1 MTFSVLLSLVLHV
14 SLYVFATYAIPF
26 FKINEPIEQAFE
38 VDYVENLPTSSL
50 TTVKVGSSSES
61 NKVKD
66 KNKKDINKEKKIKS
80 PPPPPPPASP
90 NIRENINK
98 KNDKLKKQK
107 DLNEIAEII
116 KKKPKLK
123 IEKKKEIPK
132 VVSKPK
138 TLKKQTTPKVV
149 VKPKKIKNKQKENFA
164 KGILNTLA
172 EAKIK
177 NNEVKNEKANKED
190 LLNKIKKMAGNSN
203 RQVKE
208 TSLNFSQTDIDR
220 ISNHVRKFFN
230 VSYAASEVNNI
241 ITLKI
246 ITNLDGTVKS
256 VSIIE
261 KAKYMRNK
269 FYRAAADA
277 ARRAVLDSSPLPLPK
292 GKEKLFTNIIFDFNT
307 SFIKSY

>member
-1 MTFSVLLSLVLHV
+1 MVSSTFISIGLHISFIIIAYFGMPILKV
-14 SLYVFATYAIPF
+14 
-26 FKINEPIEQAFE
+26 KEPIEQPIDI
-38 VDYVENLPTSSL
+38 VDDTPISSQTSL
-50 TTVKVGSSSES
+50 KLGTTTVKKE
-61 NKVKD
+61 NE
-66 KNKKDINKEKKIKS
+66 KKIEDKEKKIRKTV
-80 PPPPPPPASP
+80 PPPPPVPSKKLVD
-90 NIRENINK
+90 K
-98 KNDKLKKQK
+98 KNNELKKQK
-107 DLNEIAEII
+107 NLNEIAEII

-132 VVSKPK
+132 VVSKPRI
-138 TLKKQTTPKVV
+138 LKQTTPKVV
-149 VKPKKIKNKQKENFA
+149 VKPEKIKNKQKENFA
-164 KGILNTLA
+164 KGLLNTLA

-177 NNEVKNEKANKED
+177 NNEVKKEKANKED

-203 RQVKE
+203 RQVKK

-246 ITNLDGTVKS
+246 ITNLDGTVQS
-256 VSIIE
+256 VTIIE
-261 KAKYMRNK
+261 KSKYMRNK

-292 GKEKLFTNIIFDFNT
+292 GKEKLFTNMIFDFNT

>member
-1 MTFSVLLSLVLHV
+1 MVSSTFISIGLHISFIIIAYFGMPILKV
-14 SLYVFATYAIPF
+14 
-26 FKINEPIEQAFE
+26 KEPIEQPIDI
-38 VDYVENLPTSSL
+38 VDDTPISSQTSL
-50 TTVKVGSSSES
+50 KLGTTTVKKE
-61 NKVKD
+61 ND
-66 KNKKDINKEKKIKS
+66 KKIEVKEKKIRKTV
-80 PPPPPPPASP
+80 PPPPPVPSKKLVD
-90 NIRENINK
+90 K
-98 KNDKLKKQK
+98 KNNELKKQK

-132 VVSKPK
+132 VVSKPRI
-138 TLKKQTTPKVV
+138 LKQTTPKVV
-149 VKPKKIKNKQKENFA
+149 VKPEKIKNKQKENFA
-164 KGILNTLA
+164 KGLLNTLA

-177 NNEVKNEKANKED
+177 NNEVKKEKANKED

-203 RQVKE
+203 RQVKK

-246 ITNLDGTVKS
+246 ITNLDGTVQS
-256 VSIIE
+256 VTIIE
-261 KAKYMRNK
+261 KSKYMRNK

-292 GKEKLFTNIIFDFNT
+292 GKEKLFTNMIFDFNT